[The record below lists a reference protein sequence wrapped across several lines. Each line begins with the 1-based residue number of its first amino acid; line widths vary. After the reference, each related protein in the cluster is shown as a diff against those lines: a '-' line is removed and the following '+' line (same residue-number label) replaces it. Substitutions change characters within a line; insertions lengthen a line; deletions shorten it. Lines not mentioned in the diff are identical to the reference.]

1 MINNWAELKQK
12 NTEEER
18 KCRAK
23 NSYRLK
29 TIISLNKTI
38 SGTELEQLID
48 NSVLRRTDWNILT
61 ILNNYDNKRY
71 K

>member
-1 MINNWAELKQK
+1 MKR
-12 NTEEER
+12 ER
-18 KCRAK
+18 KGRAK